1 MELHLQ
7 KGSERREVQAVQRG
21 DTLELSGDGLDVT
34 QARVLARDR
43 STLLLEID
51 GRLEENNEPG
61 FRTDRGRPVVIKEPE
76 PANLEQRSYIRRYI
90 QDFEDPTFLTR
101 LDERW
106 DGYKQEIDQV
116 PQQLLGLGADLEEA
130 IANDGSRWNFVVEPN
145 DTPQY
150 LADWLT
156 TRTAWM
162 DAQIGALASP

>member
-1 MELHLQ
+1 M
-7 KGSERREVQAVQRG
+7 SRT
-21 DTLELSGDGLDVT
+21 DSGPY
-34 QARVLARDR
+34 VLALDHGTSGCKVALISVRGQVVDYAYEPTPL
-43 STLLLEID
+43 TLL
-51 GRLEENNEPG
+51 PG
-61 FRTDRGRPVVIKEPE
+61 GGAEQDPE
-76 PANLEQRSYIRRYI
+76 QWWVNQPNKPWTNRF
-90 QDFEDPTFLTR
+90 FEDPTFLTR

-162 DAQIGALASP
+162 DAQIDALASP